1 MIARTQLELALDL
14 NPEHD
19 VAWLPRLLFRLRID
33 R

>member
-1 MIARTQLELALDL
+1 MVARTQLQLALDL

-19 VAWLPRLLFRLRID
+19 VARLPWLLFRLRID